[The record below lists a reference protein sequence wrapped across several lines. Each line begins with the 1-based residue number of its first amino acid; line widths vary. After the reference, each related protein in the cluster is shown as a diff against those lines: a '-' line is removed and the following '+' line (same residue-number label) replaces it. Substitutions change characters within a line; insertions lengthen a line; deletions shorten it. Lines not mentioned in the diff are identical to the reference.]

1 MPTKLDPKTA
11 LDAFINITERDL
23 RDLDREARS
32 RLAAIQSTAAKL
44 VNILGPMPA
53 PDAQAQARVPA
64 NVPVRNIELYADALA
79 RIGLECAAL
88 AATCRSVGER
98 QNLLAQLAPA
108 EPGP

>member
-11 LDAFINITERDL
+11 LDAFINITRRDL
-23 RDLDREARS
+23 RDTRS

-53 PDAQAQARVPA
+53 PDAQANVPA